1 MSDEKNI
8 FDENKN
14 GGAPEV
20 IHAESVENAGQ
31 NSGEDIAEAIV
42 PAISPPGVIVF
53 PFALTPLVLDNAE
66 MISLVEKAVTGE
78 DRLIAIFPEMPDPNT
93 PAADIQGM
101 GLKVKD
107 MELDG
112 KKVST
117 VGVLCRI
124 VKVLKFPD
132 GTVRMLLR
140 GLNRV
145 GSSSRKNSVFFSC
158 VKYIFK

>member
-8 FDENKN
+8 FDENELYTINRGRNYKTII
-14 GGAPEV
+14 

-31 NSGEDIAEAIV
+31 NSGEGIAEAIV

-93 PAADIQGM
+93 PP
-101 GLKVKD
+101 
-107 MELDG
+107 
-112 KKVST
+112 
-117 VGVLCRI
+117 RI
-124 VKVLKFPD
+124 FRAWD
-132 GTVRMLLR
+132 
-140 GLNRV
+140 
-145 GSSSRKNSVFFSC
+145 
-158 VKYIFK
+158 